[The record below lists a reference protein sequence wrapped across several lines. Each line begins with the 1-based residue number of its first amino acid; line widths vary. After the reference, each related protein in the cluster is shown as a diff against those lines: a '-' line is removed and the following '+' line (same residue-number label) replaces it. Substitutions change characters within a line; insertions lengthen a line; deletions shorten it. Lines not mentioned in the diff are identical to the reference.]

1 MNIYR
6 KALDRI
12 ALSVL
17 YKQPNIPDYHLMIGS
32 AERLDEIPLAIYA
45 QTAIPSVMAK
55 SMTELSKQSST
66 DIELAIQNNTLE
78 VNDLSLNVALIGNGL
93 GGVK

>member
-6 KALDRI
+6 KALDHI
-12 ALSVL
+12 ALGVL

-32 AERLDEIPLAIYA
+32 AERLDGMPLMIYE
-45 QTAIPSVMAK
+45 QTAVPSVLVG
-55 SMTELSKQSST
+55 SMNELSKKSST
-66 DIELAIQNNTLE
+66 DIELAIQNNSLE
-78 VNDLSLNVALIGNGL
+78 VNDMNMAVIMIGNGL